1 MHFDSDFSA
10 IDRNLNNRLT
20 GTTPMMTKQ
29 PTHAAIQ
36 VNDKLLVVPYCRME
50 IVLSSLT
57 FDDLCGVYTGYCYSS
72 SDARKLD
79 PTKLSQELNV
89 TLLCMNGV
97 EDQKSTQ
104 LQNEL
109 DSANSS
115 VEYYRRRA
123 TETETKLAEL
133 QKKVDAL
140 LGPKPDKADHG
151 TDSL

>member
-1 MHFDSDFSA
+1 
-10 IDRNLNNRLT
+10 
-20 GTTPMMTKQ
+20 MMTKQ

-50 IVLSSLT
+50 TVLSALT
-57 FDDLCGVYTGYCYSS
+57 CDDLCGVYTGYCYSS

-79 PTKLSQELNV
+79 PTKMSQELSV

-104 LQNEL
+104 LQSEL
-109 DSANSS
+109 DSANSN

>member
-1 MHFDSDFSA
+1 MLFDSNFSA
-10 IDRNLNNRLT
+10 MDRNLNNRLT
-20 GTTPMMTKQ
+20 VTTMMTKQ

-57 FDDLCGVYTGYCYSS
+57 YDDLCGVYTGYCYSS

-133 QKKVDAL
+133 QKKIDDFL
-140 LGPKPDKADHG
+140 CPKPPKADHG
-151 TDSL
+151 TDPL